1 MERYENEDSIKRHN
15 REPISYKVKK
25 EHVKFALDEIKK
37 NKTIT
42 IEVLLSKLKDKFKDL
57 ELTRRHLSDII
68 KDNKKKLSSYLAILL
83 LYKRFD
89 LIKKVFKFLP
99 QNQMNYFKMFE
110 NKIKKLES
118 LQYKL
123 RKTSLFVNKI
133 YGIFDKDLRNH
144 LLY

>member
-1 MERYENEDSIKRHN
+1 VERYENEDSIKRHN

-68 KDNKKKLSSYLAILL
+68 KDNYVSLKLTHIRHERL
-83 LYKRFD
+83 RFS
-89 LIKKVFKFLP
+89 LENLKPTL
-99 QNQMNYFKMFE
+99 N
-110 NKIKKLES
+110 NKI
-118 LQYKL
+118 
-123 RKTSLFVNKI
+123 
-133 YGIFDKDLRNH
+133 FDFII
-144 LLY
+144 